1 MPQRYRIHIRQR
13 AVKVLRSLPTPDKM
27 RIRKAIDKLADDPR
41 PPGVRKLADKYQ
53 LYRLRIGY
61 YWIIYQIKDREL
73 LVLVVNV
80 GHRRDI
86 YRR

>member
-1 MPQRYRIHIRQR
+1 MPKRNRIHIRKR
-13 AVKVLRSLPTPDKM
+13 AVKALRSLPTTDKK
-27 RIRKAIDKLADDPR
+27 RIRKVIDKLGDDPR
-41 PPGVRKLADKYQ
+41 PPGVRKLANNHQ

-61 YWIIYQIKDREL
+61 YRIIYQIKDQEL

-86 YRR
+86 HRR

>member
-1 MPQRYRIHIRQR
+1 MPKRYRIHIRQR
-13 AVKVLRSLPTPDKM
+13 AVKALRSLPATDKR
-27 RIRKAIDKLADDPR
+27 RIRNAIDGLADEPR
-41 PPGVRKLADKYQ
+41 PPGVRKLADKHQ

-61 YWIIYQIKDREL
+61 YRIIYQIKDQEL

-80 GHRRDI
+80 GHRREI

>member
-1 MPQRYRIHIRQR
+1 MPKRYRIHIRQR
-13 AVKVLRSLPTPDKM
+13 AVKALRSLPATDKR
-27 RIRKAIDKLADDPR
+27 RIRNAIDGLADEPR
-41 PPGVRKLADKYQ
+41 PPGVRKLADKHQ

-61 YWIIYQIKDREL
+61 YRIIYQIEDQEL

-80 GHRRDI
+80 GHRREI

>member
-1 MPQRYRIHIRQR
+1 MPERYRIHIRKR
-13 AVKVLRSLPTPDKM
+13 AVKALSALPTTDKI
-27 RIRKAIDKLADDPR
+27 RIRNAIDKLADDPR
-41 PPGVRKLADKYQ
+41 PPGVRKLADKHQ

-61 YWIIYQIKDREL
+61 YRIIYQINDQEL

>member
-1 MPQRYRIHIRQR
+1 MPKRYRIHIRQR
-13 AVKVLRSLPTPDKM
+13 AVKALRSLPATDK
-27 RIRKAIDKLADDPR
+27 RRSRNAIDGLADEPR
-41 PPGVRKLADKYQ
+41 PPGVRKLADKHQ

-61 YWIIYQIKDREL
+61 YRIIYQIKDQEL

-80 GHRRDI
+80 GHRREI